1 MTAQICLVAVFV
13 AILGVLLAVV
23 RNNGKKAERLRA
35 LKETAEREAKERERA
50 KEITDNV
57 RNMDADDVRAR
68 LRKVSQGHN
77 RNNLQ

>member
-77 RNNLQ
+77 RNGLQ